1 MTFACALC
9 GGRGSLRTTSAAPG
23 FTCVRPPS
31 DSLGSRCPG
40 SHLAEH
46 RLTQQPLDH
55 IPLIVVATLCGGL
68 TLVFYEVG
76 YRIGTWRERRA
87 TGEVSGPTGMI
98 VGSILALMAFL
109 LAIATG
115 MAADRFDARRGLV
128 LQEANSIGTTLLRAE
143 YLPQPYSAQLTML
156 LHEYVPLR
164 IVQKQEGLHANIER
178 SVEIQNEM
186 WAITERL
193 AQEHGDLPVVAIFIE
208 SLNETIDLHE
218 SRITAGLYSRVP
230 PTIIW
235 FLVAGVIFSVGMVGY
250 NAGLT
255 GRRSTISAVVL
266 AVALSAVL
274 CLVVDLDRPS
284 GGLIRTNQQ
293 PLIDLRDSLK
303 NR

>member
-1 MTFACALC
+1 M
-9 GGRGSLRTTSAAPG
+9 S
-23 FTCVRPPS
+23 
-31 DSLGSRCPG
+31 
-40 SHLAEH
+40 
-46 RLTQQPLDH
+46 QQPLDH
-55 IPLIVVATLCGGL
+55 IPLVLVVILCIGI

-76 YRIGTWRERRA
+76 YRIGRWREQRA

-115 MAADRFDARRGLV
+115 MAADRFDARRSLV
-128 LQEANSIGTTLLRAE
+128 LEEANSIGTTVLRAG
-143 YLPQPYSAQLTML
+143 YLPQPYSTQLTAL
-156 LHEYVPLR
+156 LREYVPLR
-164 IVQKQEGLHANIER
+164 IVKSQKGLEAKIER

-186 WAITERL
+186 WTISEKL
-193 AQEHGDLPVVAIFIE
+193 AREHGDLPVVAIFIE

-230 PTIIW
+230 PTVIW
-235 FLVAGVIFSVGMVGY
+235 FLLAGVVFSVGMVGY

-274 CLVVDLDRPS
+274 GLVVDLDRPS

-293 PLIDLRDSLK
+293 PLVDLRNSLE
-303 NR
+303 RP

>member
-1 MTFACALC
+1 M
-9 GGRGSLRTTSAAPG
+9 S
-23 FTCVRPPS
+23 
-31 DSLGSRCPG
+31 
-40 SHLAEH
+40 
-46 RLTQQPLDH
+46 QQPIDH
-55 IPLIVVATLCGGL
+55 IPLFLVVLLCIG
-68 TLVFYEVG
+68 TMLVFYEVG
-76 YRIGTWRERRA
+76 YRIGRWREERA

-128 LQEANSIGTTLLRAE
+128 LQEANSIGTTVLRAGYLPDPYSTQLVPLLR
-143 YLPQPYSAQLTML
+143 
-156 LHEYVPLR
+156 EYVPLR
-164 IVQKQEGLHANIER
+164 IVQDQEGLQAKIER

-186 WAITERL
+186 WTITEEL
-193 AQEHGDLPVVAIFIE
+193 ARERGDLPVVAIFIE

-230 PTIIW
+230 PTVIW
-235 FLVAGVIFSVGMVGY
+235 FLLAGVVFSVGMVGY

-274 CLVVDLDRPS
+274 GLVVDLDRPT

-293 PLIDLRDSLK
+293 PLIDLRDSLEGS
-303 NR
+303 